1 MSRADRP
8 VEVLRLE
15 GLFRHIE
22 QTRMVGVP
30 ILNPA
35 LRVQA
40 VGFRPWNGYQLGVL
54 ITPWFMNLVLLGD
67 GEDDR
72 LAERRPGEKISHAFP
87 SGLYEFIVAEEPA
100 LAHNQ
105 GQHQGRY
112 QACSLFSPMQPF
124 DSQELAVATAGEIMR
139 GVMREENRSEVSTRS
154 REIAEVWGGDGP
166 VTEAVAETTP
176 SDEGPTLSERLEA
189 PLTRRELFTGLS

>member
-1 MSRADRP
+1 MSRAERP

-22 QTRMVGVP
+22 KSRMVGVP

-54 ITPWFMNLVLLGD
+54 ITPWFMNLILLGE
-67 GEDDR
+67 GEDGR

-105 GQHQGRY
+105 GRY

-139 GVMREENRSEVSTRS
+139 GMMREENRSGVSTHS
-154 REIAEVWGGDGP
+154 REIAEAWGGDAP
-166 VTEAVAETTP
+166 VTEAMAETTP
-176 SDEGPTLSERLEA
+176 SDEGPTLSERLET
-189 PLTRRELFTGLS
+189 PLTRRELLTGLS

>member
-1 MSRADRP
+1 MSGPKRP
-8 VEVLRLE
+8 VEVVRLE

-35 LRVQA
+35 LWVQA
-40 VGFRPWNGYQLGVL
+40 VDFIPWKGYQLGVL
-54 ITPWFMNLVLLGD
+54 ITPWFMNLILLGGTEAD
-67 GEDDR
+67 S
-72 LAERRPGEKISHAFP
+72 LAKRRPGEKITHAFP

-100 LAHNQ
+100 LDH
-105 GQHQGRY
+105 HQGRY

-124 DSQELAVATAGEIMR
+124 DSQELAVATAQEIMR
-139 GVMREENRSEVSTRS
+139 GLMLEENRSEVVTRS
-154 REIAEVWGGDGP
+154 REIAEAWAGGNELATD
-166 VTEAVAETTP
+166 TETESVPLE
-176 SDEGPTLSERLEA
+176 EGPGLSERLET